1 VSDLARFQEPQDRSA
16 AGFETALHEIRSGGK
31 RSHWIWYIFPQLA
44 GLGSSPMAQTYG
56 IQGVDEAVAYL
67 RDPVLCARLVD
78 ITRAVAER
86 LATGQG
92 ASLPV
97 LMGSEI
103 DAQKLVSSLTL
114 FGCVA
119 KKLYAAEKLEAH
131 GELAGL
137 ADTVLAAAAADG
149 YPPCQFTLSACER

>member
-1 VSDLARFQEPQDRSA
+1 VSDLARFRNAQDRSA

-67 RDPVLCARLVD
+67 RDPVLCERLVD
-78 ITRAVAER
+78 ITKAVAER
-86 LATGQG
+86 LATGRR

-97 LMGSEI
+97 LMGSDI

-119 KKLYAAEKLEAH
+119 KKLCATEKSEVH

-149 YPPCQFTLSACER
+149 YQPCRYTLRACER